1 MKRHQV
7 HIAPPSKLPGF
18 AFWGNRL
25 LIVYGLL
32 ITACVWQNELQA
44 QGQVSPKSA
53 LEEKVK
59 ETLKKNAE
67 ILRFMENK
75 GQLKD
80 KNILYYF
87 EGKKSAV
94 YIEKTKIRF
103 VAKDYVIK
111 KRKFLEDEIYLKGTH
126 TFTLNFK
133 GANHEPKLKLGN
145 SFSTKYNYFLGKNA
159 RDWASSVMA
168 AKDLILEDVYPG
180 IDLRL
185 YSSEDGSLEFDWIL
199 DAGADYAKI
208 DMQLDGQDKVSVEEN
223 GSLKVGLRFTDIKF
237 NIPESYQVTE
247 TGKVPVHF
255 AFNTNETGKVH
266 FTTTSKIDARYPLVI
281 DPILTW
287 GTFMDGNDPDFDQYL
302 FAIQVDPVDG
312 MVYCAGATNRQISTS
327 AAPYDANG
335 YLNAIAGFGV
345 TGLPRVAMV
354 YRINSGGSDL
364 VDMTLFGP
372 GTIASG
378 EEVVAYGLSLSSNRV
393 FICGKTDV
401 DIPLAGSSF
410 DGTRDIYDGFVA
422 SFSKDLGSL
431 LYSSYLGGTGDET
444 LGATSIRAIND
455 NTYVVGIT
463 AMAQLPAVYITGGV
477 ADPTYSGSSEMWIGK
492 FTNNNTLLWGT
503 YVGGAAEETFNDL
516 EVFSDGRIAFAGWG
530 DNTNAGFPEVNGA
543 ATQSDLTDNTDGIL
557 GILNS
562 NATAFNYLDEIGGP
576 GNDRI
581 NDVELFNGNIAWT
594 GSVSA
599 GFPTSSGAY
608 NQTHSGGT
616 DVVVGLVSVTGGSS
630 SYKATYFGGSGNDIG
645 SGIQVVTQ
653 YNCSGTE
660 VSFLLVFGTTAQ
672 DVVGIP
678 TVNLKN
684 ESFFSATNSGGLDIF
699 FAGFNENV
707 SSLKYATNIGGIYND
722 YLGDTG
728 DPRGANHLCVKGGNI
743 YVGTTTHSAVHTPA
757 IVGGTGF
764 DQTKSNTANPT
775 SDDAHVIFSIQFT
788 AILETDYSD
797 SPASYGAPS
806 HILDC
811 THLRIN
817 TLDDGDSGPLPTG
830 DANGDDLDNL
840 DDENGVLTFPTLTN
854 GGPQNISVT
863 VTNVLNITGIP
874 ANLYAWIDLNG
885 DGVYKSNEIQSV
897 VVANGFNGNITLT
910 WTSVTISGPVNAH
923 YLRIRLTTDNLND
936 DVGTPNVDER
946 AILSASDGEV
956 EDYSMVTLNCP
967 PLQTESAC
975 QTQSTINAK
984 YASWL
989 ASATAGG
996 GCNGLL
1002 TTSGSGNPSACGES
1016 RTVTFT
1022 YTGSCVPFSTTCS
1035 SVFTVTPASSVV
1047 LNCASNVIEASC
1059 QTQAIINSK
1068 YANWLATVTFSG
1080 GCNSGLSN
1088 NSTGAPSA
1096 CGGSKTVTFTVTST
1110 CEPAK
1115 TCTASFTVNNP
1126 TAVVL
1131 NCPSNVTES
1140 PCQGQAVINAKFNAW
1155 LATANASG
1163 GCNGSLSNNNT
1174 GAPDHCLGGTKTVT
1188 FTYTNSCGATQTC
1201 TASFTVTTGLP
1212 TWTLTKTSTKVPNY
1226 YVAKDDVLTYS
1237 IVVDNTGN
1245 LNISNVVVTDP
1256 DADSGTILYVSGD
1269 VNNNSILETTEVWTY
1284 TAAHTI
1290 KQTEVN
1296 AGSFTNTA
1304 TVTGTPTG
1312 GVLLPASDTAV
1323 VPAIQNPAID
1333 LIKTGS
1339 LNMNIV
1345 APNGIANVGDRI
1357 NYSFTVTNTGNVTL
1371 TNIMVTDPIISVS
1384 GGPITLAPGASNNS
1398 AFTGFYVLTQADID
1412 AGKKD
1417 NTATVSAKDPKNNS
1431 VIDTDDETTN
1441 IPKNA
1446 SIDLIK
1452 TGVLN
1457 MNFVAPNGIA
1467 NVGDKINYSFTVTNT
1482 GNVTLTNITVSD
1494 PIVTVVG
1501 GPITLAPGAS
1511 NNSTFT
1517 GTYTLTQ
1524 ADIDAGKKDNTATT
1538 TGRDPQNISVVDT
1551 DDETTIIPKNA
1562 SIDLIKT
1569 GVLNMNFV
1577 SPNGVAN
1584 VGDKINYSFTV
1595 TNTGNVTLTNITVTD
1610 PIVTVVGGPI
1620 TLAPGASNN
1629 SAFTG
1634 TYTLTQADIDAGK
1647 KDNTAATTGK
1657 DPQNVNVTDTDD
1669 ETTIIPKN
1677 ASIDLIKT
1685 GVLNMNFVAPN
1696 GIANVGDKINYSFTV
1711 TNTGNV
1717 TLTNITITDP
1727 IVTVVG
1733 GPITLAP
1740 GASNNSTFTG
1750 VYTLTQADIDAGKKD
1765 NTATVTGK
1773 DPQNINVTDTDDE
1786 TTIIPKNASIDLVK
1800 SGVLNMNF
1808 VSPNG
1813 IANVGDKINYSF
1825 TVTNTGNVTLSNI
1838 TISDPIVTVAGGPIT
1853 LAPGASNSSTFTG
1866 GVYTLTQA
1874 DIDAGK
1880 KDNTATTTGKDP
1892 QNINVTDS
1900 DDETTLI
1907 PQLPKITLEKTG
1919 TWNDL
1924 NNDGFANVG
1933 ETITYHFNVCN
1944 TGNVTLT
1951 NVTVTDPLVTVSGGP
1966 LAVLNVGACN
1976 SVMFTGN
1983 YIINQVDIDTGRVI
1997 NVATTKGND
2006 PKGNQVTDMS
2016 DDPNDF
2022 TNTDPDN
2029 DGDPDDPTKT
2039 NLPQHPKITLEKS
2052 GTWNDL
2058 NNNGYANVGETIS
2071 YKFKVCNAGNVTLKN
2086 VTVTDPLV
2094 TVSGG
2099 PIPTLPVGVCN
2110 SNVFTGIY
2118 FITQVDIDTGRVVNV
2133 ATAKG
2138 IDPKGNQVTDLSDD
2152 PNDLT
2157 NKDPDNDGDPDDTTK
2172 TNLPQYPKITIEK
2185 TGTWNDAN
2193 NDGYANVGETISYQF
2208 KVCNVGNVTLKNI
2221 TVTDPLVTV
2230 SGGPIP
2236 TLNVGACNSVAF
2248 TGSYIITQIDID
2260 TGRVVNVATA
2270 KGIDPKGNPV
2280 TDLSDDPTDL
2290 TNTDP
2295 DNDGDPDDPTITILP
2310 QNPKIGAAKKLIS
2323 VVNNL
2328 DGTFT
2333 AKFEISLKNN
2343 GNVTLGDIQSTD
2355 NITTEFGNFISPLP
2369 LNAGDYSLKNFAMLV
2384 NGSNPLTLN
2393 SGFNGKTDLNLFKVT
2408 SGGTIKVGE
2417 SVKLGFDILF
2427 RPVKYIY
2434 YNQATVY
2441 ADKPKNDDPVSLPDD
2456 DPEDAK
2462 DFSDSGSNATNNAA
2476 TGGSNPGEPGD
2487 KGTVDDPTLIKIP
2500 AGQLIGTAWD
2510 DLNGNGLQDINEPV
2524 LKGVETSLYSCSG
2537 NLLLK
2542 DTTDVTGNYQFD
2554 FLETPKDYY
2563 ILFKLG
2569 AYSPDY
2575 GYTFSNVGANDK
2587 IDSDA
2592 DTIGRTSCLTL
2603 DLYEKDST
2611 YDVGLIRLA
2620 STGNYVWNDKDG
2632 NGVQDITETGIQ
2644 NVNVTV
2650 YNASAKTAVKS
2661 AVTNASG
2668 FYSISGLMPG
2678 DYYMKFDLPVGWIQT
2693 TPNVSNDNFDSD
2705 VDQTNGVNTTAS
2717 THLNPGEYDQ
2727 TLDAGY
2733 YKCAKIS
2740 GYTWL
2745 DDDMD
2750 GKFDPEEKGINGL
2763 NIYLI
2768 DAMTGAVVFTVK
2780 TAVRS
2785 GTASDDGYYH
2795 FDCVKPGMYYI
2806 KFERPANLAPD
2817 YPYQGGD
2824 PNKDSDIT
2832 HENGINTT
2840 KKFTILSGDEITNI
2854 FAGFLIKS
2862 QVGDIVW
2869 IDQNLN
2875 GIQDFGEQVLPGVK
2889 VSAFNVIGNKV
2900 SESETGTDGK
2910 FMLDG
2915 LTYGNYYVKFEVPNS
2930 TYTFTK
2936 SKAGPDNVDSDVD
2949 GTYGNGS
2956 TKMFSIL
2963 PGEVVPTIDAGVI
2976 SQALALEWLSFEGLF
2991 NGEFIELNWVTGIEE
3006 DNDHFEVERKFEN
3019 EKYFVQIDNVPA
3031 QHNTNKTSH
3040 EYQSDDFAARN
3051 PGIYYYR
3058 LKQVDKNGNYTFSK
3072 TISIRVSND
3081 KDEMNVSIYPNPVND
3096 LMKIELWLI
3105 EDTDL
3110 ELKVYDS
3117 NGRIIHGSSTSGFR
3131 TKGKYNEIIKTHDL
3145 ISGQYVLEIK
3155 TSGGVMHKRFSVL
3168 K

>member
-1 MKRHQV
+1 MLNMGLNAQV
-7 HIAPPSKLPGF
+7 
-18 AFWGNRL
+18 
-25 LIVYGLL
+25 
-32 ITACVWQNELQA
+32 QA
-44 QGQVSPKSA
+44 NPKAA

-87 EGKKSAV
+87 EGKNSAV

-103 VAKDYVIK
+103 VAKDYFIK

-126 TFTLNFK
+126 TFTLNFNA
-133 GANHEPKLKLGN
+133 ANKEPKLKLGN
-145 SFSTKYNYFLGKNA
+145 SFSTRYNYFLGKNA
-159 RDWASSVMA
+159 KEWATSVMA

-185 YSSEDGSLEFDWIL
+185 YSSADGSLEFDWIL
-199 DAGADYAKI
+199 DAGADYTKI
-208 DMQLDGQDKVSVEEN
+208 DMQLEGQDKVSVEDN

-255 AFNTNETGKVH
+255 AFAANESGKVH
-266 FTTTSKIDARYPLVI
+266 FTTSSQIDSRYPLVI

-302 FAIQVDPVDG
+302 FAIEVDPVDG

-335 YLNAIAGFGV
+335 YLNAIAGFGA
-345 TGLPRVAMV
+345 TGMPRVAMV

-372 GTIASG
+372 GTIAVG
-378 EEVVAYGLSLSSNRV
+378 EEVVAYGLSLSNNRV

-401 DIPLAGSSF
+401 DIPLAGTSF

-431 LYSSYLGGTGDET
+431 FYSSYLGGAGDET
-444 LGATSIRAIND
+444 LGATSISAIND

-463 AMAQLPAVYITGGV
+463 AMAQLPAAYITGGV
-477 ADPTYSGSSEMWIGK
+477 ADATFAGLSEMWIGK

-516 EVFSDGRIAFAGWG
+516 EVFPDGRIAFAGWG

-562 NATAFNYLDEIGGP
+562 NATAFNYLDEIGGW

-581 NDVELFNGNIAWT
+581 NDVELYGAKLAWT
-594 GSVSA
+594 GSVSDA
-599 GFPTSSGAY
+599 FPTSSGAF
-608 NQTHSGGT
+608 NQTHNGGT
-616 DVVVGLVSVTGGSS
+616 DVVVGIVGVTGGAA

-653 YNCSGTE
+653 YNCAGTE
-660 VSFLLVFGTTAQ
+660 ESFLLVFGTTAQ

-684 ESFFSATNSGGLDIF
+684 ESFYNATNSGGLDIF

-707 SSLKYATNIGGIYND
+707 STLKYATNIGGIYND

-743 YVGTTTHSAVHTPA
+743 YVGTTTHSESHTPA
-757 IVGGTGF
+757 IVGGAGF
-764 DQTKSNTANPT
+764 DQIKSNIANPT

-797 SPASYGAPS
+797 SPASYGSPS

-885 DGVYKSNEIQSV
+885 DGVFKSNEIQSV
-897 VVANGFNGNITLT
+897 VVANGFNGNITFT
-910 WTSVTISGPVNAH
+910 WTGVTISGPVNAH

-936 DVGTPNVDER
+936 DAGTPDVDER
-946 AILSASDGEV
+946 AILSAADGEV

-967 PLQTESAC
+967 PSQTESAC

-984 YASWL
+984 YSSWL

-1022 YTGSCVPFSTTCS
+1022 YSGSCVPFSTTCS
-1035 SVFTVTPASSVV
+1035 SVFTISPASSVV
-1047 LNCASNVIEASC
+1047 INCASNVIEAAC

-1068 YANWLATVTFSG
+1068 YANWLATVTYSG

-1088 NSTGAPSA
+1088 NSTGAPLA

-1110 CEPAK
+1110 CEAAK
-1115 TCTASFTVNNP
+1115 TCTASFTVNSP
-1126 TAVVL
+1126 AVVVL
-1131 NCPSNVTES
+1131 NCPSNVVEA

-1201 TASFTVTTGLP
+1201 TASFTVTTGAP
-1212 TWTLTKTSTKVPNY
+1212 SWTLTKSSTKIPNY
-1226 YVAKDDVLTYS
+1226 YIAKDDVLTYS

-1269 VNNNSILETTEVWTY
+1269 ANNNSILETTEVWTY
-1284 TAAHTI
+1284 SAAHTI
-1290 KQTEVN
+1290 KQPEVN

-1312 GVLLPASDTAV
+1312 GVLLPSSDTAV
-1323 VPAIQNPAID
+1323 VPAIQNPTIN
-1333 LIKTGS
+1333 LIKTGT
-1339 LNMNIV
+1339 LNMNVV

-1371 TNIMVTDPIISVS
+1371 TNIMVSDPIITVS
-1384 GGPITLAPGASNNS
+1384 GGPITLTPGASNNS
-1398 AFTGFYVLTQADID
+1398 AFTGFYILTQADID
-1412 AGKKD
+1412 TGKKD
-1417 NTATVSAKDPKNNS
+1417 NTATVTAKDPKNNN
-1431 VIDTDDETTN
+1431 VTDTDDETTN

-1482 GNVTLTNITVSD
+1482 GNVTLSNIT
-1494 PIVTVVG
+1494 I
-1501 GPITLAPGAS
+1501 
-1511 NNSTFT
+1511 
-1517 GTYTLTQ
+1517 
-1524 ADIDAGKKDNTATT
+1524 
-1538 TGRDPQNISVVDT
+1538 
-1551 DDETTIIPKNA
+1551 
-1562 SIDLIKT
+1562 
-1569 GVLNMNFV
+1569 
-1577 SPNGVAN
+1577 
-1584 VGDKINYSFTV
+1584 
-1595 TNTGNVTLTNITVTD
+1595 TD
-1610 PIVTVVGGPI
+1610 PMITVVGGPI

-1647 KDNTAATTGK
+1647 KDNTATVTGK
-1657 DPQNVNVTDTDD
+1657 DPQNINVTDTDD
-1669 ETTIIPKN
+1669 ETTNIPKNASIDLIKSGVLNMNVVAPNGIANVGDRINYTFTVTNTGNVTLTNITVTDPIVTVLGGPITLAPGASNNSSFTGTYTLTQADIDAGKKDNTAITTGKDPQNINVTDSDDETTIIPKS

-1685 GVLNMNFVAPN
+1685 GVLNMNAVAPN
-1696 GIANVGDKINYSFTV
+1696 GVANVGDQINYSFTV

-1727 IVTVVG
+1727 IVTVIG

-1740 GASNNSTFTG
+1740 GASNNSAFTG
-1750 VYTLTQADIDAGKKD
+1750 T
-1765 NTATVTGK
+1765 
-1773 DPQNINVTDTDDE
+1773 
-1786 TTIIPKNASIDLVK
+1786 
-1800 SGVLNMNF
+1800 
-1808 VSPNG
+1808 
-1813 IANVGDKINYSF
+1813 
-1825 TVTNTGNVTLSNI
+1825 
-1838 TISDPIVTVAGGPIT
+1838 
-1853 LAPGASNSSTFTG
+1853 
-1866 GVYTLTQA
+1866 YTLTQA

-1907 PQLPKITLEKTG
+1907 PQSPKITLEKTG

-1976 SVMFTGN
+1976 SVMFTGS
-1983 YIINQVDIDTGRVI
+1983 YIINQVDIDTGRVV
-1997 NVATTKGND
+1997 NVATAKGND
-2006 PKGNQVTDMS
+2006 PKGNQVTDIS

-2022 TNTDPDN
+2022 TNNDPDN

-2039 NLPQHPKITLEKS
+2039 NLPQNPKITLEKT
-2052 GTWNDL
+2052 GNWNDL

-2071 YKFKVCNAGNVTLKN
+2071 YQFKVCNAGNVTLKN
-2086 VTVTDPLV
+2086 ITVTDPLV

-2099 PIPTLPVGVCN
+2099 PIATLPVGVCN

-2138 IDPKGNQVTDLSDD
+2138 TDPKGNKVTDLSDD

-2185 TGTWNDAN
+2185 TGTWNDLN
-2193 NDGYANVGETISYQF
+2193 GDGYANVGETISYQF
-2208 KVCNVGNVTLKNI
+2208 RVCNAGNVTLKNV

-2236 TLNVGACNSVAF
+2236 TLGVGACNSVVF
-2248 TGSYIITQIDID
+2248 TGIYFITQIDID
-2260 TGRVVNVATA
+2260 TGKVVNVATA
-2270 KGIDPKGNPV
+2270 RGIDPKGNPV
-2280 TDLSDDPTDL
+2280 TDLSDDPNDL
-2290 TNTDP
+2290 TNKDP

-2355 NITTEFGNFISPLP
+2355 NITAEFGNFISPLP
-2369 LNAGDYSLKNFAMLV
+2369 LNPGDYSIKNFAMLV
-2384 NGSNPLTLN
+2384 NGTNPLTLN

-2417 SVKLGFDILF
+2417 SIKLGFDILF
-2427 RPVKYIY
+2427 RPLKYIY
-2434 YNQATVY
+2434 YNQVIAY
-2441 ADKPKNDDPVSLPDD
+2441 ADKPQNDDPVSLPDD

-2476 TGGSNPGEPGD
+2476 TGGTNPGEPGD
-2487 KGTVDDPTLIKIP
+2487 KGTVDDPTLVKIP
-2500 AGQLIGTAWD
+2500 AGQIVGTAWD
-2510 DLNGNGLQDINEPV
+2510 DLNGNGLQDNNEPV

-2537 NLLLK
+2537 NFILK
-2542 DTTDVTGNYQFD
+2542 DTTDITGNYQFD

-2569 AYSPDY
+2569 TYVPDY
-2575 GYTFSNVGANDK
+2575 GFTFSNMGSNDK

-2592 DTIGRTSCLTL
+2592 DTIGRTTCLTL

-2611 YDVGLIRLA
+2611 NDVGLVRLA
-2620 STGNYVWNDKDG
+2620 STGNYAWNDKDG
-2632 NGVQDITETGIQ
+2632 NGIQDVSETGIQ

-2650 YNASAKTAVKS
+2650 FNASLKTAVKS
-2661 AVTNASG
+2661 AVTNANG
-2668 FYSISGLMPG
+2668 YYTISGLMPG
-2678 DYYMKFDLPVGWIQT
+2678 DYYLKFDLPVGWIQT

-2705 VDQTNGVNTTAS
+2705 VDQTNGANTTAT
-2717 THLNPGEYDQ
+2717 THLNPGEFDQ
-2727 TLDAGY
+2727 SLDAGY

-2768 DAMTGAVVFTVK
+2768 DAITGATVFTVK

-2795 FDCVKPGMYYI
+2795 FDCVKPGTYYI
-2806 KFERPANLAPD
+2806 KFERPSNLAPD

-2840 KKFTILSGDEITNI
+2840 KTFTLLSGEEINNI

-2875 GIQDFGEQVLPGVK
+2875 GIQDNGEQVLPGVK
-2889 VSAFNVIGNKV
+2889 VSAFNVIGKKV
-2900 SESETGTDGK
+2900 SESESGTDGK

-2915 LTYGNYYVKFEVPNS
+2915 LTYGNYYVKFEIPNS
-2930 TYTFTK
+2930 KYAFTK
-2936 SKAGPDNVDSDVD
+2936 SKAGPDDVDSDVE
-2949 GTYGNGS
+2949 GTYGMGS
-2956 TKMFSIL
+2956 TKMFSIS
-2963 PGEVVPTIDAGVI
+2963 PGEVIPNIDAGVV
-2976 SQALALEWLSFEGLF
+2976 SQALALEWLSFSGLY
-2991 NGEFIELNWVTGIEE
+2991 NGEFVELNWTTGAEE
-3006 DNDHFEVERKFEN
+3006 ENDHFEVERKFEN
-3019 EKYFVQIDNVPA
+3019 EKYFVQIDHVPA
-3031 QHNTNKTSH
+3031 HHNPNLTKH
-3040 EYQSDDFAARN
+3040 EYQADDFAVKN

-3058 LKQVDKNGNYTFSK
+3058 LKQVDKDGNYTFSK
-3072 TISIRVSND
+3072 TISIRVTD
-3081 KDEMNVSIYPNPVND
+3081 EHAEMNVSIYPNPVSD
-3096 LMKIELWLI
+3096 LLKVELWLT

-3110 ELKVYDS
+3110 EMKVYDS
-3117 NGRIIHGSSTSGFR
+3117 NGKAINITSAGGFK
-3131 TKGKYNEIIKTHDL
+3131 TKGKYYEIIKTYEL
-3145 ISGQYVLEIK
+3145 IAGQYVLEIK
-3155 TSGGVMHKRFSVL
+3155 TSGGVIHRKFSIV